1 MPRPSSK
8 ALVSSNNPI
17 DFIEE
22 TLNSEEW
29 PCYRLSSEELLIEI
43 PGRWCDYRLQFIWQ
57 EDLNVLQLFCL
68 MDIRL
73 QAKVKTEIQELLC
86 LINEK
91 LAIGHFEMMPEEGVP
106 TYRYGYLLLN
116 VKNLAIEV
124 VEEMINISIAECEKF
139 YPAFQFVIWGGKS
152 AKEAASVAMLDTV
165 GEA

>member
-1 MPRPSSK
+1 
-8 ALVSSNNPI
+8 
-17 DFIEE
+17 
-22 TLNSEEW
+22 
-29 PCYRLSSEELLIEI
+29 
-43 PGRWCDYRLQFIWQ
+43 
-57 EDLNVLQLFCL
+57 

-73 QAKVKTEIQELLC
+73 QTKVKTEIQELLC